1 MQIARIIFTAATAS
15 FISLTKDATV
25 KTSRVFVVLA
35 LFSFETNLLGLAA
48 AGCCSC
54 VARRMLQMLQM
65 LQHSRQLSWQL
76 CASFHLL
83 CLCLSPVSGYFHC
96 QIYFKWVQL
105 SAQLFLFA
113 FRICFCPLPLPHTLL
128 LPSVSCQNAAN
139 ISYAHP
145 APPRLRRYR
154 YIYSYSCSYRYICSC
169 SRFYRYRYR
178 YGYSCTYGYSGNK
191 RRRRLE
197 CAKQTLLVVLARFA
211 VCRVFEQVY

>member
-48 AGCCSC
+48 VGCCSSSSC

-113 FRICFCPLPLPHTLL
+113 FRICFCPLPFPILSFFLPFRAKMLRIFHTHT
-128 LPSVSCQNAAN
+128 QRRQGYAA
-139 ISYAHP
+139 
-145 APPRLRRYR
+145 
-154 YIYSYSCSYRYICSC
+154 
-169 SRFYRYRYR
+169 
-178 YGYSCTYGYSGNK
+178 TD
-191 RRRRLE
+191 
-197 CAKQTLLVVLARFA
+197 TFA
-211 VCRVFEQVY
+211 VTVAATDTFAVAVASIDTDTDTDTVAHTDTAEISGGGGLNAPSRLCQ